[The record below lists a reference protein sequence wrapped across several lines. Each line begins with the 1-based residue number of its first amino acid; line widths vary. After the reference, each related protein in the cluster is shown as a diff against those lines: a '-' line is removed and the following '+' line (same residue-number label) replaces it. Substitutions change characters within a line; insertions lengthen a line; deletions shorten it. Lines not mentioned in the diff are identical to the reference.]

1 MKLNVTKIKAMKIKE
16 KVIEAIRENI
26 RWKGPIEEGMGLI
39 EDLGIDSFDMLM
51 IINTLEEEFSII
63 VEEEHLENLKTV
75 GDVIKRLE
83 GLIPVN
89 A

>member
-1 MKLNVTKIKAMKIKE
+1 MKIRE

-26 RWKGPIEEGMGLI
+26 QWKGSITDQMDLI
-39 EDLGIDSFDMLM
+39 RDLGIDSFDMLM
-51 IINTLEEEFSII
+51 IINTLEEEFSLI

-75 GDVIKRLE
+75 GDVIRRLE
-83 GLIPVN
+83 DLLSVN

>member
-1 MKLNVTKIKAMKIKE
+1 MKIRE

-26 RWKGPIEEGMGLI
+26 QWKGAIHDTMDLVR
-39 EDLGIDSFDMLM
+39 DLGIDSFDMLM
-51 IINTLEEEFSII
+51 IINTLEDEFSII

-75 GDVIKRLE
+75 GDVVNRLND
-83 GLIPVN
+83 LLSVN